1 MKSIM
6 KKGDRTTIGNYVRIA
21 NQNPQKSEAV
31 EAAIINAIS
40 IFFKVNP
47 AKQLQLDAEES
58 AIYGAVMKYF
68 KIQP

>member
-1 MKSIM
+1 M
-6 KKGDRTTIGNYVRIA
+6 KKGDRITIRNYVRIV
-21 NQNPQKSEAV
+21 NQSPQKLEAV
-31 EAAIINAIS
+31 EATIINAIS

-68 KIQP
+68 NIQP

>member
-1 MKSIM
+1 M
-6 KKGDRTTIGNYVRIA
+6 RNYVKIA

-31 EAAIINAIS
+31 EDTIINAIS

>member
-1 MKSIM
+1 M
-6 KKGDRTTIGNYVRIA
+6 KKGDRTVRNYVKIA
-21 NQNPQKSEAV
+21 NQNPQTSEAV
-31 EAAIINAIS
+31 EDTIINAIS